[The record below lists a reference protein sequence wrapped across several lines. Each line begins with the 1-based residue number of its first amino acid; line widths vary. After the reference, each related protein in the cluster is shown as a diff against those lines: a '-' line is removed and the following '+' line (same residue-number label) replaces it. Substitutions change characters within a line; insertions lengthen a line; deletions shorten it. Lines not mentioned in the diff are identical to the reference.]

1 MPEPS
6 LCVSCTLR
14 PNQQRLRGG
23 IEMSREG
30 LCFEAVPRHPCEGS
44 TSASAT
50 SASAKRTLNSSFD
63 RTEDN
68 GRLADRKGEP
78 PPNRCAAILGDE
90 GDDQAST
97 DPDILPHAQKD
108 AVHATR
114 HVRIKRFLLG
124 IKRFF
129 LVMAR
134 FRTSS
139 RHMMLL

>member
-1 MPEPS
+1 M
-6 LCVSCTLR
+6 V
-14 PNQQRLRGG
+14 
-23 IEMSREG
+23 
-30 LCFEAVPRHPCEGS
+30 VPCRPCEGS
-44 TSASAT
+44 S

-97 DPDILPHAQKD
+97 DPDILQHAQKD

-139 RHMMLL
+139 RHMIFVIDDLSFRRRPRESQL